1 MGRILLIAL
10 RNVFTHTRRSLL
22 LGGAIAFV
30 TFLLVA
36 LFAFSSGLQAN
47 MLESATTLVSGHV
60 NVGGFYK
67 VSPAVARPI
76 VIDYAKVEAVVR
88 ATSPHIRAISRRA
101 RGGFDRVTSPTTS
114 LMNAIAGVDIASDG
128 QLRERLEILHGD
140 IDALREP
147 GTALMFARQA
157 KDLEVGVGDVVSI
170 TGLTSRGIRNRA
182 DVRVAAIAKD
192 MGGLSQI
199 LTFIPEATLN
209 TLYELRPENTGVLMV
224 FLDDRDLA
232 NAVAKDIRTALRAAG
247 YDLMEPEA
255 KPFWQ
260 KQQNVEREDWTGQQ
274 LDVSTWR
281 DEMGQLA
288 DIVDAL
294 DGFAIAFTFILMLV
308 IIIGIWNTLF
318 MAVRERTPEIG
329 ALRAIGMSRMRVRFM
344 FLAEAGTLA
353 LLAAVSGALLAGL
366 LVAALNSAGIAVDN
380 PQLQFVLMSDTLFL
394 HIDPARVAIAVL
406 VIVLFTALAALWP
419 AHRASKVQPGAAM
432 SHAG

>member
-10 RNVFTHTRRSLL
+10 RNVLTHTRRSLL

-47 MLESATTLVSGHV
+47 MLDSATTLASGHV

-76 VIDYAKVEAVVR
+76 VVDYATVEEVVKK
-88 ATSPHIRAISRRA
+88 ASPHIRAISRRA
-101 RGGFDRVTSPTTS
+101 RGGFDRITSPTTS
-114 LMNAIAGVDIASDG
+114 LLNAISGVDIASDK
-128 QLRERLEILHGD
+128 QLKGRLEILNGD
-140 IDALREP
+140 IDALEEP
-147 GTALMFARQA
+147 GTALVFARQA
-157 KDLEVGVGDVVSI
+157 EELDVTVGDEITI

-199 LTFIPEATLN
+199 LTFIPEVTLN
-209 TLYELRPENTGVLMV
+209 SLYQLRPENTGVLMV

-232 NAVAKDIRTALRAAG
+232 VQTAADIRTAIIDAG
-247 YDLMEPEA
+247 YEVMEPEA

-260 KQQNVEREDWTGQQ
+260 KQQNVEREDWTGQR

-294 DGFAIAFTFILMLV
+294 DGFAIVFTFILMLV

-353 LLAAVSGALLAGL
+353 LLAATAGAVLAAIV
-366 LVAALNSAGIAVDN
+366 VAILNSAGIGVEN
-380 PQLQFVLMSDTLFL
+380 PQLQFVLMSDKLFL
-394 HIDPARVAIAVL
+394 NIEPARVIGAVL
-406 VIVLFTALAALWP
+406 VISVFSGLAALWP

>member
-47 MLESATTLVSGHV
+47 MLESVTTLASGHV

-76 VIDYAKVEAVVR
+76 VVDYAKVESVVR
-88 ATSPHIRAISRRA
+88 GASPQIHAISRRA
-101 RGGFDRVTSPTTS
+101 RGGFDRITSPTTS
-114 LMNAIAGVDIASDG
+114 LMNAISGVDIASDAKLKG
-128 QLRERLEILHGD
+128 RLEILAGD
-140 IDALREP
+140 LDAMAEP
-147 GTALMFARQA
+147 GTTLLFERQA
-157 KDLEVGVGDVVSI
+157 HELGVTVGDVVTI
-170 TGLTSRGIRNRA
+170 TGLTSRGVRNRA

-209 TLYELRPENTGVLMV
+209 ALYQLRSENTGVLML
-224 FLDDRDLA
+224 FIDDREQAD
-232 NAVAKDIRTALRAAG
+232 AVAAQVRTTLAAAG
-247 YDLMEPEA
+247 YEVMEPEA

-260 KQQNVEREDWTGQQ
+260 KQQNVEREDWTGQR

-281 DEMGQLA
+281 DEMGQIA
-288 DIVDAL
+288 EVVDAL
-294 DGFAIAFTFILMLV
+294 DGFAIAFTMLLMLV

-344 FLAEAGTLA
+344 FLAEAG
-353 LLAAVSGALLAGL
+353 LLAFLAASSGALLAT
-366 LVAALNSAGIAVDN
+366 LVVALLNSAGIAVDS
-380 PQLQFVLMSDTLFL
+380 PQLQMVLMSDKLFL
-394 HIDPARVAIAVL
+394 HVDAVRVVIAVL
-406 VIVLFTALAALWP
+406 VISSFAGMAALWP
-419 AHRASKVQPGAAM
+419 AHRASRVQPGTAM

>member
-1 MGRILLIAL
+1 
-10 RNVFTHTRRSLL
+10 
-22 LGGAIAFV
+22 
-30 TFLLVA
+30 
-36 LFAFSSGLQAN
+36 
-47 MLESATTLVSGHV
+47 
-60 NVGGFYK
+60 
-67 VSPAVARPI
+67 
-76 VIDYAKVEAVVR
+76 
-88 ATSPHIRAISRRA
+88 
-101 RGGFDRVTSPTTS
+101 
-114 LMNAIAGVDIASDG
+114 MNAIAGVDIASDG